1 METILGYIDAGK
13 SQGAKLLTGGN
24 RFGNEG
30 YYVEPTIFGE
40 VEDDMKICKE
50 EIFGPVLAVQ
60 KFKTVEEAI
69 ERANKSSY
77 GLAGAVMTRDV
88 GKAVYVSN
96 SLRAGTVWVNCYNIL
111 GNQAPFGGYKMSG
124 SGREGGQY
132 GLEAYT
138 EVKTVITAIDQKNS

>member
-1 METILGYIDAGK
+1 M
-13 SQGAKLLTGGN
+13 S

-69 ERANKSSY
+69 ERANK
-77 GLAGAVMTRDV
+77 
-88 GKAVYVSN
+88 
-96 SLRAGTVWVNCYNIL
+96 
-111 GNQAPFGGYKMSG
+111 
-124 SGREGGQY
+124 
-132 GLEAYT
+132 
-138 EVKTVITAIDQKNS
+138 